1 MPKKTAYKEKLDY
14 NNAYNRSH
22 YRSFSF
28 RFNKQSESEII
39 EWLESKESTK
49 QYILNLIKE
58 DLNKNK

>member
-1 MPKKTAYKEKLDY
+1 MPRKTPYKEKLDY

-28 RFNKQSESEII
+28 RFNKDSEAEVI

-49 QYILNLIKE
+49 QYILSLITDDMK
-58 DLNKNK
+58 KNK